1 MSRKFR
7 IKKVLKSLDFI
18 KLRKKK
24 MNPAYI
30 YIKEIDIDQNET
42 FTADFS
48 KKNEI
53 ENVVFN
59 KENEYGITGLNINSI
74 VSDSEILKLENEKEP
89 KKISE
94 EMQELIKAYKEPD
107 LTLTASNTET
117 KTIKIPFVK
126 KNESDLPEKKN
137 HISIIQLIKTKI
149 FMYMIMSDI

>member
-1 MSRKFR
+1 
-7 IKKVLKSLDFI
+7 
-18 KLRKKK
+18 

-30 YIKEIDIDQNET
+30 YFKEIDIDQNET

-74 VSDSEILKLENEKEP
+74 ISDSEILKIENEKEQ

-94 EMQELIKAYKEPD
+94 EIQELIKAYKEPD
-107 LTLTASNTET
+107 LTLTVSNTET

-126 KNESDLPEKKN
+126 KNESDLPKKKY
-137 HISIIQLIKTKI
+137 HISMLK
-149 FMYMIMSDI
+149 

>member
-1 MSRKFR
+1 
-7 IKKVLKSLDFI
+7 
-18 KLRKKK
+18 

-30 YIKEIDIDQNET
+30 YFKEIDIDQNET
-42 FTADFS
+42 FTADLS

-74 VSDSEILKLENEKEP
+74 VSDSEILKIENEKEQ

-94 EMQELIKAYKEPD
+94 EIQELIKAYKEPD
-107 LTLTASNTET
+107 LTLTVSNTET

-126 KNESDLPEKKN
+126 KNESDLPKK
-137 HISIIQLIKTKI
+137 KVI
-149 FMYMIMSDI
+149 FQSFNR

>member
-1 MSRKFR
+1 
-7 IKKVLKSLDFI
+7 
-18 KLRKKK
+18 

-30 YIKEIDIDQNET
+30 YFKEIDIDQNET

-59 KENEYGITGLNINSI
+59 KENEYGITGLNINST
-74 VSDSEILKLENEKEP
+74 VSDSEILKIENEKEQ

-94 EMQELIKAYKEPD
+94 EIQELIKAYKEPD
-107 LTLTASNTET
+107 LTLTVSNTEA

-126 KNESDLPEKKN
+126 KKWKWS
-137 HISIIQLIKTKI
+137 S
-149 FMYMIMSDI
+149 

>member
-1 MSRKFR
+1 
-7 IKKVLKSLDFI
+7 
-18 KLRKKK
+18 

-30 YIKEIDIDQNET
+30 YFKEIDIDQNET

-74 VSDSEILKLENEKEP
+74 VSDSEILKIENEKEQ

-94 EMQELIKAYKEPD
+94 EIQELIKAYKEPD
-107 LTLTASNTET
+107 LTLTVSNTET

-126 KNESDLPEKKN
+126 KNENDLPKRKYP
-137 HISIIQLIKTKI
+137 ISIIQPIKTKI
-149 FMYMIMSDI
+149 FMSIIISDI